1 MTKFEIFRRQAS
13 VGAHVTLRLT
23 RGDDITGR
31 VTELDDTHICL
42 DREEGPITVLEDLL
56 AAWEVHRG
64 DTIGDPANRAGKAHS
79 RPDAETGGS
88 QAPSATPPV
97 RGSDDTAPEVLQELV
112 RVKAE
117 ILVTVDRARSV
128 PPEPDFRFPETE
140 VPAHLVQDL
149 ESASH
154 DDLANIEVDGVGFN
168 LHFPKLDADLY
179 VPALVAGVF
188 GTRNWMYKALAR
200 RAGRSKS
207 PAKTAASRSNGTKGG
222 RPKKQVS
229 R

>member
-1 MTKFEIFRRQAS
+1 MDSLTDAEFKMAEARGQAMLE
-13 VGAHVTLRLT
+13 VEPRATAARYN
-23 RGDDITGR
+23 RDTGR
-31 VTELDDTHICL
+31 VT
-42 DREEGPITVLEDLL
+42 VDL
-56 AAWEVHRG
+56 VNG
-64 DTIGDPANRAGKAHS
+64 CTY
-79 RPDAETGGS
+79 
-88 QAPSATPPV
+88 V
-97 RGSDDTAPEVLQELV
+97 
-112 RVKAE
+112 
-117 ILVTVDRARSV
+117 
-128 PPEPDFRFPETE
+128 F
-140 VPAHLVQDL
+140 PAHLVQDL

-179 VPALVAGVF
+179 IPALVAGVF